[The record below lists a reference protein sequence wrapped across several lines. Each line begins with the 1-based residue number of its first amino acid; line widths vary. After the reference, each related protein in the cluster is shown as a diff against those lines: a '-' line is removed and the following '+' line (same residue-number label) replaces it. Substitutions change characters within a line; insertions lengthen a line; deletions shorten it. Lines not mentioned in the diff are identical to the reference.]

1 METSCI
7 YFFLIL
13 ENTVFRYI
21 SLLGKKIQ
29 FLLDKGDGTT
39 KDKVSVKD
47 LH

>member
-1 METSCI
+1 MEISCA
-7 YFFLIL
+7 YFFLVL

-21 SLLGKKIQ
+21 SLLGKKFQ
-29 FLLDKGDGTT
+29 FLLDKGDGTI